1 MRWISKI
8 ISWPLDFALPQR
20 CAGCGVVQP
29 GPGDFCGPC
38 WQALSHMPPS
48 GCVRCGLP
56 MEQSGLICG
65 PCLANPPSHDGVHA
79 AVDYGDIARRV
90 VLRLKYGRKLGLAP
104 VMARLMLRHA
114 ATVPEAILVPVP
126 LHWTRLWHRGFNQS
140 LVIARSIARQ
150 TGQQVHPNLLVR
162 VRRTQSLG
170 GLGRAARA
178 REVWGVFALNTRLD
192 LPDVRGREVLLVDD
206 VYTTGAT
213 ANACARLLKRKG
225 ARSVHILCWARVL
238 QDRFEH

>member
-1 MRWISKI
+1 
-8 ISWPLDFALPQR
+8 
-20 CAGCGVVQP
+20 
-29 GPGDFCGPC
+29 
-38 WQALSHMPPS
+38 
-48 GCVRCGLP
+48 
-56 MEQSGLICG
+56 
-65 PCLANPPSHDGVHA
+65 
-79 AVDYGDIARRV
+79 
-90 VLRLKYGRKLGLAP
+90 
-104 VMARLMLRHA
+104 
-114 ATVPEAILVPVP
+114 
-126 LHWTRLWHRGFNQS
+126 
-140 LVIARSIARQ
+140 VIARSIARQ

-178 REVWGVFALNTRLD
+178 REVRGVFALNTRLD

>member
-1 MRWISKI
+1 
-8 ISWPLDFALPQR
+8 
-20 CAGCGVVQP
+20 
-29 GPGDFCGPC
+29 
-38 WQALSHMPPS
+38 
-48 GCVRCGLP
+48 

-65 PCLANPPSHDGVHA
+65 PCLANPPAHDGVHA
-79 AVDYGDIARRV
+79 AVDYGEITRRV

-104 VMARLMLRHA
+104 VMARLMMRHA
-114 ATVPEAILVPVP
+114 AGVPDAILVPVP
-126 LHWTRLWHRGFNQS
+126 LHWTRLWYRGFNQS
-140 LVIARSIARQ
+140 LIIARSIARQ
-150 TGQQVHPNLLVR
+150 TGQQLHPNVLVR
-162 VRRTQSLG
+162 RRRTQSLG

-178 REVWGVFALNTRLD
+178 REVRGVFALNTRRD
-192 LPDVRGREVLLVDD
+192 LPDLRGRDVLLVDD